1 MDNMKAKR
9 LILLLAMLVGVANF
23 QCLMFNVQLGVAY
36 AQSMTDEQVI
46 QFAQKEQAAGSSQQ
60 AIVEKLL
67 KKGVTPDQLRRIRKK
82 VEAEQRQM
90 GAVDLTGKNA
100 NQTQNRMR
108 TNKEKAEDLQR
119 QQSGYMVRSQRSVEE
134 QRYMTRQDRMDALNE
149 EIGFLDIDSL
159 AYYQRLLA
167 QDGSE
172 NQVFGRNIFNNQYLT
187 FEPNQNMAT
196 PENYRLGP
204 GDNVIIDVWGASQE
218 TFEGTVSPDGYIVIE
233 GVGPIKLGGLSVS
246 QARSTVKS
254 RLGKFYSGCSFNLAV
269 GETRTIQ
276 VQVIGEVRM
285 PGTYT
290 LSSLSSAFN
299 ALYAAGGISDIG
311 TLRNIKVYRS
321 GRQIA
326 TIDVYDYLLNGNVK
340 GDVHL
345 QDNDVIS
352 VDAYECLVNVRGKV
366 KRPMFYE
373 MKRTESVLQV
383 LKNAGGFTGDAFTK
397 NIRLTRK
404 AGNEYSMHTVD
415 EFQMSSFTL
424 MDGDSIFVD
433 SVIARFSNMV
443 EVRGAVKHAGQ
454 YELGGDVQTVRGL
467 LQVADGVREDAY
479 QSRAVMHRERDDFS
493 LEMLNIDI
501 EGILNG
507 TVADIPLK
515 KGDVLF
521 VPSVI
526 DMKGEQ
532 TLTIRGEVLYPG
544 EYVFAENTSVEDLIL
559 MAGGLTP
566 AASMAK
572 VDVYRRILDTKALES
587 SEISAEVFSFALNDG
602 LRSTDS
608 TFALKPYDVIV
619 VRRSPAYN
627 EQQTVRVEGCIN
639 FEGDYAMNTKNYR
652 LSDLVR
658 DAGGLSSL
666 AHARGAR
673 LVRQMTEEEKLQRE
687 NSLRAAQIQMYEEAM
702 QSERQYDMAH
712 ADSLMSLR
720 LDLGDTY
727 PLSINL
733 EEALQAPGGPADIVM
748 REGDLL
754 VIPQVSNTVKVSGE
768 VVYPVSMSYMKGKK
782 LNYYIQRAG
791 GYGNRAKKKGA
802 YAIYMNGS
810 ADKINRFSRKDIE
823 PGCEIVVPSK
833 AQRSKMTTG
842 EIMAIASGSAS
853 LSSVVVALISIL
865 KK

>member
-1 MDNMKAKR
+1 MKAKR

-23 QCLMFNVQLGVAY
+23 QCSMFNVQLGVAY

-119 QQSGYMVRSQRSVEE
+119 QQSGYMVRSQRSIDE
-134 QRYMTRQDRMDALNE
+134 QRYMTRKDRVDALNE

-159 AYYQRLLA
+159 AYYQRLLG
-167 QDGSE
+167 QDDSE

-311 TLRNIKVYRS
+311 TLRNIKVYRA

-424 MDGDSIFVD
+424 MDGDSLYVD

-467 LQVADGVREDAY
+467 LQVADGLREDAY

-493 LEMLNIDI
+493 LEMLNVDV

-572 VDVYRRILDTKALES
+572 VDVYRRILDSKALES
-587 SEISAEVFSFALNDG
+587 SETSAEVFSFALNDG

-702 QSERQYDMAH
+702 QSEKQYDMAH

-733 EEALQAPGGPADIVM
+733 EEALQSPGGPADIVM

-865 KK
+865 K